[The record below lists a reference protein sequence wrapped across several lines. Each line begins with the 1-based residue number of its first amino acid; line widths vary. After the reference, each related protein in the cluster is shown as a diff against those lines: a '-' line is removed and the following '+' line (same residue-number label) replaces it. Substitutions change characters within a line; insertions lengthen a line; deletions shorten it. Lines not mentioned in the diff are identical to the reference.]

1 MIRLIFFFLFVLQ
14 LAFSAK
20 AQVLENYNGK
30 NEVMERNSWMISETQ
45 LNYQIN
51 LQTYP
56 LANLYLKIP
65 EECTVFLDEKLWFIA
80 EKDTNILMPLEK
92 VVEEFGNKEVK
103 LTLVGRDLGENDVS
117 VQKILSLPQITPVE
131 INEESSLPIIP
142 RSNFNH
148 GFVDF
153 YFVSLFSVLLFLA
166 IYRVAYPFLFSVML
180 SPLSVINAEDFSE
193 SGSLRKFF
201 SFDIQMYLFI
211 ISMMIAQVVLTMG
224 IIFKPIQLRE
234 WVNMDFFSLL
244 SAWIGFSILILVLT
258 FVKFITIRI
267 ISYLFDLGKTDFAH
281 FFYLLRM
288 IVFSVAI
295 VSLATAVLMVNNF
308 GSLET
313 NFSWFLTGMFW
324 VYLLAILGLFLIM
337 VSRLSFKKYHLFTYL
352 CIAEFR
358 YSQAYRDHFYQPECN

>member
-1 MIRLIFFFLFVLQ
+1 MARSILLLLSFFLLNFGVE
-14 LAFSAK
+14 

-30 NEVMERNSWMISETQ
+30 NEVMEKNRWMITETQ
-45 LNYQIN
+45 LNYQLN
-51 LQTYP
+51 LQSYP
-56 LANLYLKIP
+56 LSNLYLEVP
-65 EECTVFLDEKLWFIA
+65 EECTVFLDGKLWFIA
-80 EKDTNILMPLEK
+80 GRDTTILTPLEK
-92 VVEEFGNKEVK
+92 VVEEFGNKEVL
-103 LTLVGRDLGENDVS
+103 LTLVGRYLDAGSVS
-117 VQKILSLPQITPVE
+117 VQKVLSAPKIDEENTQEVEELINTPR
-131 INEESSLPIIP
+131 N
-142 RSNFNH
+142 NYNQ

-153 YFVSLFSVLLFLA
+153 YFVSLFSILFFLA
-166 IYRVAYPFLFSVML
+166 LYRVAYPYLFSVML

-211 ISMMIAQVVLTMG
+211 VSMMIAQVVLTVG
-224 IIFKPIQLRE
+224 ILFKPAQLSE
-234 WVNMDFFSLL
+234 WVSMNFGSLL

-308 GSLET
+308 GSLEK

-324 VYLLAILGLFLIM
+324 IYLIAILGLFLIM

-352 CIAEFR
+352 CIAELVPFLIF
-358 YSQAYRDHFYQPECN
+358 SKWIWVLIN